1 MHLPDSGDMSVPA
14 QTCAPTQSAMQQ
26 EFGEICAQVL
36 LRPIARMK
44 MGKSFVAQGGDSLL
58 AIKLMSRCREAGYD
72 VSIAEILGAA
82 SLDELARIAESQ
94 KMPSAGE
101 ALTTPDAKAAPE
113 PIEKPVSLLK
123 DDAVLNQIKS
133 IMEEP
138 LEVIQDIW
146 PCSRTQEVFLISQQA
161 NPEMYQCAVVAEIKS
176 TETGIPLDYGR
187 LLDAWNRIVEQYAAL
202 RTLFLESSQRL
213 GHFDQVIMR
222 HEAVPLKCH
231 LSSDRDEEFAK
242 EMILR
247 RSVGSMEK
255 GTTGRATIWKRSET
269 CAVFRLDVS
278 HALMDGQSFGILF
291 RDFAKAY
298 CQNELP
304 AFTEFPYHK
313 FATYQEQLNRETIH
327 AYWANYLTGAQ
338 PTLFPT
344 NGNRDFEDLKTLRF
358 RFDLDAA
365 AVHKICVEY
374 NATAAN
380 LCQVAWALVL
390 GSYAGS
396 DDVCFS
402 YVNSGRHAPLR
413 GIEDAVGAFVDVMV
427 CRVRLSGTATVSQ
440 TLSRAK
446 HDVIE
451 GLSRPGSLI
460 FEDEK
465 QGQKISE
472 LRGNTIMTFQ
482 MGVECESLARLGLEI
497 VMLDEI
503 TASEY
508 DISLNIQPC
517 QGGLDIQ
524 LDYWLSRVDQHIIE
538 SVAES
543 FQTALACLVTENDAP
558 LRGVDV
564 VSARQIEQMRKRN
577 MYNSTEKGNLLHNLV
592 DTQADVRPDAL
603 AVSGWDGELTY
614 RHLSEKANKLASY
627 LQRLGAQREM
637 MICTCFEKSKW
648 AAISQLAILQSGA
661 AVVPLGTTQPMK
673 RLETMIGDTGADMIL
688 TTSNFAGRFAALF
701 QHVVVIDDALMAKL
715 PPSAPSPCSAT
726 PASLAFVVYTSGST
740 GVPKG
745 VMITHESMCIS
756 LRNSVERINIGPDT
770 RMLQFSAYTFDAAI
784 FDFFANW
791 ITGAC
796 ACIVSEYDRLNRLV
810 PAMCELNVNWAC
822 LTPTMAEMVSPEEVP
837 SLKHLVLIGE
847 AVKPGVVSRW
857 IDHVELWNGY
867 GPTECSII
875 SSCKLLTR
883 GCNTLNLGLPITGAF
898 WVVDATNTDRL
909 VPTGAIG
916 ELLIQGPHLARG
928 YLNDQDKTSLA
939 FITEPAWE
947 SKYAFPTS
955 TRYYRTGDLV
965 QQDPDGSV
973 IFVGRRDTQVK
984 LRGQRVD
991 FAEIEQHLM
1000 DHDSVVD
1007 AAIVLAASGPCKG
1020 QLVALVTLEGFISRQ
1035 LPPATLIPIEQE
1047 DMARA
1052 KLQTNILSDW
1062 LLDRVP
1068 EYMVPATWI
1077 PVTSRLLQTESGK
1090 LDRVGLG
1097 RCVNAVAANWL
1108 QEFESVGEEHAQ
1120 ELGATPLQLRI
1131 RDMWAQILLLPILRV
1146 PIDRRSF
1153 LSLGGDSITAMK
1165 AVSQA
1170 RKQGITLTVP
1180 DILQS
1185 KSIAKLTEKLE
1196 STQGYMLDATVAC
1209 RLFPLSPAQQWY
1221 FDWVFPIGSGS
1232 TPGSPLCYTRS
1243 ICLQVNEQFDEK
1255 RVATSVS
1262 ALVSMHPMLR
1272 ARFLVDTA
1280 NAWQQQ
1286 VAAHHDDAYGFKVSH
1301 IQSLDEVN
1309 NLAESTEQ
1317 EICIENGPVFSI
1329 HLMQLEADEE
1339 SKQLL
1344 FITGHQLVMDETS
1357 TSIIVA
1363 DLEKLLRQDDP
1374 TLLSV
1379 ELPSF
1384 QAWILGM
1391 SELINEAA
1399 EPASVHQI
1407 PDVKSLVSTPSLESC
1422 GLTGTESASE
1432 VIVFEETDTQLLLS
1446 DANRALRTEPVE
1458 LILAALTMSFTTAFP
1473 SQFVP
1478 ALFENCQGRRL
1489 FRGSMD
1495 NSRTVGCFSTVMPL
1509 RLPAANIDNAVEIL
1523 KETKDARRNLELGLH
1538 NRYNNHSKS
1547 ADETPAVIRDTIKVL
1562 FSFDDSAHQIQQQST
1577 LFSQQTLPGLKQSSL
1592 GAKIGRN
1599 FGINVDATILQ
1610 DKLHVRFNFDR
1621 SKEYGKD
1628 AGRWPRHFHDSMRAL
1643 FTNLE
1648 KTPSMF
1654 TLSDFPLIESTCQR
1668 LKALQ
1673 DQVLP
1678 SLGLQPEN
1686 VEDMYPCTP
1695 MQNGILMSQ
1704 ARLPWMYQTH
1714 MLWQL
1719 QSPDK
1724 HKSLSVERI
1733 MQAYQT
1739 LTNRHPMLRTVFVPR
1754 TSIAGNGAFDQIV
1767 IKQFTANVEY
1777 KICQEDDPAALL
1789 AAMTNSL
1796 AIDYGRSPN
1805 HKFRV
1810 YSNPSGLVYGHLV
1823 MNHALYDGFSLALME
1838 KELTDAYEERLTSDI
1853 AAPPYSAY
1861 LSFLKRSGT
1870 RQDLQYWL
1878 GCLAEAEGC
1887 FLPASS
1893 DNESQRKG
1901 KIEVASPPAPA
1912 RRQLVTAS
1920 LENAESLRKFSERH
1934 SVTTA
1939 NVFQLA
1945 WALVLSKFVRSD
1957 DILFGYVSSGRD
1969 VPVHEAHHI
1978 FGPFVNILV
1987 SRIRLDMELSVSE
2000 NLQRVQ
2006 KRFFDN
2012 LSHQRTPLVDIW
2024 HALKTGGRG
2033 LFNTTLSYRQLDSAG
2048 DKGLGLIQNTVAL
2061 LGDSEY
2067 DAGVDIVAS
2076 HNSVSVS
2083 LDYLPCFMDRGAATR
2098 LVDCLLQT
2106 VQSLAQSES
2115 LSLRNVATTTDQDI
2129 HQICQWN
2136 SNNPLPAPQL
2146 LIHETVYSQ
2155 CCQEPM
2161 AKAICA
2167 WDGDLT
2173 YSELDQLGEQLAFY
2187 LTSNLDV
2194 MPETTIGV
2202 CFDKSKW
2209 AIVAQL
2215 AILKSGAAI
2224 VPISPTDPMQR
2235 LETILQEG
2243 GVCTLLTTSLY
2254 TDRFLDIIPNVIP
2267 VDSNSPFFHSG
2278 TLTRRVASN
2287 VEPENAAVVIHT
2299 SGSTGNPKGVVL
2311 THGSISSSLSA
2322 QGKMFGLGSQTRTLQ
2337 FVSYTFDPSI
2347 TDIWG
2352 TLSHGGC
2359 VCVMSEDERMNDL
2372 QGAIQSYSAT
2382 LVIMTPTVATL
2393 LNVSELPSLETLVL
2407 GGESLKPSLIEKHLK
2422 ARQIKIFNAYG
2433 PSECSIITTCNGP
2446 IQHKSEAPNI
2456 GRPLLGSVWLID
2468 DTDNI
2473 CPIGAVGEIWVEG
2486 PLLARDY
2493 LNKKHL
2499 TEKAFPINPPWAGRV
2514 GLQGKRFYRTGD
2526 LARQDAHGNI
2536 FYVGRKDWQ
2545 IKIRGNRVELAEV
2558 EHAIKEVLSGLQN
2571 VVACF
2576 VSPKQ
2581 GFHGPLIAA
2590 ILEQNC
2596 DSLDLQANVAG
2607 LDFQRI
2613 SEGFQKELIYLK
2625 KALSNVLPSHM
2636 MPSLYVP
2643 ITRLPL
2649 TASVKVN
2656 RQLLCQTLE
2665 NFSEQELL
2673 HYSLA
2678 DVAKISPKSETEKKL
2693 RALWATVLQ
2702 HQHDQVGVEDN
2713 FFQLGG
2719 DSYLAMRL
2727 VALTQTDDSNLHFT
2741 VSDVLQHPTIREL
2754 AQAVEKGSTIT
2765 QQSDTGMAPF
2775 ALWKE
2780 YRELDDE
2787 QSQSDSLQDLLCQL
2801 ATQCNVPTDDIEDV
2815 YPCTPLQEALMAA
2828 TAQQPRAYIAR
2839 WAFQMP
2845 QDLSLERFQ
2854 DAWQF
2859 LIRAVPILRTRIVPG
2874 RLSGALQVV
2883 VRSTCQWH
2891 TSYDLDQYLDNDVA
2905 QSMTYGTPL
2914 VRLAYIKGSHG
2925 RRDFVWT
2932 AHHSVYD
2939 GWSLPMLLEALSR
2952 IYLSTE
2958 VPASLTPYSKF
2969 IQYIESQDPAAT
2981 AAFWRSELLEGDLGM
2996 PFPTLPSPSYQ
3007 PDPAQSIRC
3016 NFSVKPFKQSFTLAS
3031 ILRAAW
3037 AATVSSNTG
3046 GTVLLA
3052 MPLSGRNA
3060 PVNGILDMMA
3070 PTVTTVPVRIQ
3081 VDDKQAVQDYL
3092 AAVQQQA
3099 ANMVPLEHSGLQR
3112 IRSMVGRDINP
3123 QHLFAIQSFRAM
3135 GKTTFD
3141 GLLGMKQI
3149 TLPMNGFDNYALIVE
3164 CYTDSQDGATVEI
3177 LARFDDKVLS
3187 RTQIQHLLNRFRHV
3201 FEQLSQISTETCEKS
3216 ATKQMSCI
3224 EYISPE
3230 EVAQLATLNREITG
3244 DAPCLVHELIL
3255 CHSAT
3260 TPERTAICAWDGELS
3275 FRQLDQL
3282 SEALANHLN
3291 ELGVGVESPVLL
3303 CCDKSKWAVVGIMA
3317 VLRAGGCAV
3326 PVKANPMARL
3336 QTIIKTTGAKVVV
3349 TMSEFAS
3356 RLQGVVDHVVSME
3369 KVAISK
3375 SKLPSR
3381 SSKQYPSTH
3390 NASFTMFTSGSTGN
3404 PKGVVLE
3411 HGSMS
3416 IAIQSMV
3423 KRFGV
3428 NKDTRGF
3435 QFASLT
3441 FDMSL
3446 HDILTP
3452 LAGGGCV
3459 CLPSEWER
3467 VNDLANAIRRLRAN
3481 YAMLTPRVLHTIKPL
3496 ECPGMRTLMIGG
3508 ERCDIEQLKQWTPQA
3523 MVYHV
3528 YGPSECSMI
3537 STAAVFNE
3545 VETLHLG
3552 RAIVG
3557 AVWVTNKDN
3566 CNQLCP
3572 LGTVGELLVE
3582 GPLVA
3587 RGYFKDESKTSVSF
3601 IDSPPW
3607 RTRHGLVPNSQQQRM
3622 YRTGDLVIQHE
3633 DGSLVFVG
3641 RADQQLKIR
3650 GQRVD
3655 VGDIEHHVALQPEVE
3670 DGVVLYPQHGPCKSR
3685 LIGLVTLHK
3694 YMSATGSTQIQPS
3707 SSDRLPEAIALTEKL
3722 RSRLSN
3728 VLPDYMIPNV
3738 WISMASLPQSAHHK
3752 VDRRKLM
3759 DWVQSLDADYFR
3771 CITAGKEGAPKKP
3784 ATKIEEQIQ
3793 SVLADILG
3801 LPLEDVSMGRSFLSM
3816 GGDSITSMQVVS
3828 QCRSRYGIS
3837 IHVRDILQSNSITQL
3852 ALRAVTDAAIAPLA
3866 SASGGE
3872 FRLSPIQRLFFR
3884 SFAPRGLDCKDEN
3897 RFNQSVCLVV
3907 NKHVDADEIE
3917 RAARGVV
3924 SAHPMLRARFVKSGK
3939 RWKQRIENDV
3949 DASCNVVFHQVGTRA
3964 DLESVIWAGQRSLS
3978 VEQGPVFSVH
3988 CIENTATCSQVL
4000 FLVAHHLVVDIVSWQ
4015 IILRDLDN
4023 LIQHPELSVPVES
4036 TTFQH
4041 WLQLQASRAQD
4052 VGSPRQVLPVQT
4064 SMADWSYWGVT
4075 PERNT
4080 YADRLNEHFTLKD
4093 CASVLFGENQPLR
4106 SEPVEVLLAALFYS
4120 FHQVF
4125 PDRPVPTVFNEGHGR
4140 EPWSDAI
4147 DLSNTVGW
4155 FTTMTP
4161 IHVPV
4166 GTSDIVEVLKKTKD
4180 LRRSIPGRGFAY
4192 FTSRFLTRDGQHAF
4206 ASHDQPEVMFN
4217 FGGRYR
4223 DETHS
4228 RSLLRMSNDFNDP
4241 RISGIGNNVKRIAVF
4256 EVEASVQQDNLVLT
4270 LGFNKN
4276 MHDPKRVTRWIQ
4288 AYHESLGDLLHQ
4300 LSVLPAMLSL
4310 ADVPLLNT
4318 TYDDLHRLESERLAL
4333 VGIESMD
4340 CIEDIYPCSPA
4351 QESILRSQARDSS
4364 TFHVQSM
4371 CEFRAR
4377 EAAAVDPEAL
4387 IRAWQTVVSRHAI
4400 LRTVCVSPTID
4411 GDAFCQVVLKQYEP
4425 KVSTVRCE
4433 TAEDVDRAF
4442 NYDGRLGY
4450 PKGKPEHQLT
4460 LCLVS
4465 TGQVFFQ
4472 LSINHSL
4479 VDISSLNLIMN
4490 EVALAYEDGISD
4502 MPAPSFSKYIAFLQ
4516 EISIAESTKYWTTRL
4531 AGAEPRCLPRSSA
4544 TESQSLDNAH
4554 VEVGNLEALYRFRD
4568 TYGVTIAN
4576 ILQLA
4581 WALVL
4586 ARHSGSDDVLFG
4598 YVANGRDAP
4607 VDGVSQMAGP
4617 LINMMV
4623 SRICFRGK
4631 QLSVADTAKQVQN
4644 DFMEAF
4650 KYQRASLTDIQHATG
4665 LSERQMLHT
4674 VVSIVRDPGGRR
4686 NDNVGV
4692 SVHGQSAT
4700 SLADYDVSLNA
4711 VCGERTIK
4719 LSLQYSPR
4727 YPGSLSARFLL
4738 ENLQQT
4744 VFDLVANG
4752 EARIEELQ
4760 RA

>member
-1 MHLPDSGDMSVPA
+1 MR
-14 QTCAPTQSAMQQ
+14 Q
-26 EFGEICAQVL
+26 EFRDICAEVL

-72 VSIAEILGAA
+72 ISIAEILRAT
-82 SLDELARIAESQ
+82 SIEELSRSAAESH
-94 KMPSAGE
+94 KTSSAGE
-101 ALTTPDAKAAPE
+101 ASMTPDAKTAPE
-113 PIEKPVSLLK
+113 PIEEPASLLMK
-123 DDAVLNQIKS
+123 DDLLFNQVKDI
-133 IMEEP
+133 IEEP
-138 LEVIQDIW
+138 LEAIQYIF
-146 PCSRTQEVFLISQQA
+146 PCSQTQEVFLISQQA
-161 NPEMYQCAVVAEIKS
+161 NPEMYRCAVVAEIKS
-176 TETGIPLDYGR
+176 TEPGVLLDYGR
-187 LLDAWNRIVEQYAAL
+187 LRDAWNCIVERYSAL
-202 RTLFLESSQRL
+202 RTLFVESSQRP

-222 HEAVPLKCH
+222 HEAVPLECH
-231 LSSDRDEEFAK
+231 LSSGRYEQLSKD
-242 EMILR
+242 MLSR
-247 RSVGSMEK
+247 RAVVPMNK
-255 GTTGRATIWKRSET
+255 GTTGRATIWKRSESS
-269 CAVFRLDVS
+269 AVFKLEVS

-298 CQNELP
+298 LQNDLSG
-304 AFTEFPYHK
+304 FTDFPYHK
-313 FATYQEQLNRETIH
+313 FVTYQEQLNRDMIH
-327 AYWANYLTGAQ
+327 AYWSDYLAGAQ
-338 PTLFPT
+338 PTRFPT
-344 NGNRDFEDLKTLRF
+344 NANRDFEDLKTLRF
-358 RFDLDAA
+358 RFDLNAA
-365 AVHKICVEY
+365 AVQKTCVEY
-374 NATAAN
+374 NVTAAN

-390 GSYAGS
+390 GSYVGS

-427 CRVRLSGTATVSQ
+427 CRIRLLEAATVSQ

-446 HDVIE
+446 NDVIE

-460 FEDEK
+460 FEDKK
-465 QGQKISE
+465 QGQRISE

-482 MGVECESLARLGLEI
+482 MGVEDKSLARSGLEI
-497 VMLDEI
+497 VMLDEM

-517 QGGLDIQ
+517 QGGLDIR

-538 SVAES
+538 NVAES
-543 FQTALACLVTENDAP
+543 FQTALACLANEDVP
-558 LRGVDV
+558 LRDVGV

-577 MYNSTEKGNLLHNLV
+577 MYNSTEMGGLLHDLV
-592 DTQADVRPDAL
+592 DTQAGLRPDAL

-614 RHLSEKANKLASY
+614 RALSEEANKLASY
-627 LQRLGAQREM
+627 IQQLGAQREM

-648 AAISQLAILQSGA
+648 AAISQLAILKSGA
-661 AVVPLGTTQPMK
+661 AVVPLGTAQPVK
-673 RLETMIGDTGADMIL
+673 RLETMVKDTGAEIVL
-688 TTSNFAGRFAALF
+688 TTSNFAGRFAAMF
-701 QHVVVIDDALMAKL
+701 QHVVVIGDAFMAKL
-715 PPSAPSPCSAT
+715 PPSAPISCSAT

-745 VMITHESMCIS
+745 VMLTHEGLCIS
-756 LRNSVERINIGPDT
+756 LRHSAESINPGPDA

-784 FDFFANW
+784 HDFFFTW
-791 ITGAC
+791 LLGAC
-796 ACIVSEYDRLNRLV
+796 VCIVSEHDRLNRLV
-810 PAMCELNVNWAC
+810 PAMCELNVNWAL
-822 LTPTMAEMVSPEEVP
+822 LTPTMAEMISPQEVP
-837 SLKHLVLIGE
+837 SLKHLMLIGE

-867 GPTECSII
+867 GPTECSVI

-883 GCNTLNLGLPITGAF
+883 ECNTLDLGFPITGAF
-898 WVVDATNTDRL
+898 WVVDAANSDRL

-916 ELLIQGPHLARG
+916 EMLIQGPHLARG
-928 YLNDQDKTSLA
+928 YLNDERKTSLA

-947 SKYAFPTS
+947 SKYAFPAS
-955 TRYYRTGDLV
+955 TRYYHTGDLV
-965 QQDPDGSV
+965 QQNPDGSV
-973 IFVGRRDTQVK
+973 TFVGRRDTQVK
-984 LRGQRVD
+984 LRGQRVE

-1007 AAIVLAASGPCKG
+1007 AAIVLAASGPCNG
-1020 QLVALVTLEGFISRQ
+1020 QLVALIALEGFISRDS
-1035 LPPATLIPIEQE
+1035 PPATLFPIDQE

-1052 KLQTNILSDW
+1052 KLQTTVLSDW

-1068 EYMVPATWI
+1068 EYMVPTTWI

-1097 RCVNAVAANWL
+1097 RCVDAVDVNWL
-1108 QEFESVGEEHAQ
+1108 EEFASAGEEHAQ
-1120 ELGATPLQLRI
+1120 GLSATPLQLRI
-1131 RDMWAQILLLPILRV
+1131 RDIWAEILLLPILQV

-1153 LSLGGDSITAMK
+1153 LSLGGDSIAAMK
-1165 AVSQA
+1165 AVSRA
-1170 RKQGITLTVP
+1170 RTQGITLTVP

-1185 KSIAKLTEKLE
+1185 KSIAKLAEKLGT
-1196 STQGYMLDATVAC
+1196 TQGPMLDTTVAC
-1209 RLFPLSPAQQWY
+1209 KLFPLSPAQRWY
-1221 FDWVFPIGSGS
+1221 FDWVHPLGSGS
-1232 TPGSPLCYTRS
+1232 ALGSPHCYTQS
-1243 ICLQVNEQFDEK
+1243 ICLQINEQLNEK
-1255 RVATSVS
+1255 HVATSVS

-1272 ARFLVDTA
+1272 ARFLADAV
-1280 NAWQQQ
+1280 NGWQQQ
-1286 VAAHHDDAYGFKVSH
+1286 VAAHDIDAYGFKVSH
-1301 IQSLDEVN
+1301 IQSLDEAQA
-1309 NLAESTEQ
+1309 LAESTERS
-1317 EICIENGPVFSI
+1317 ICIENGPVFSVQ
-1329 HLMQLEADEE
+1329 LMHFEADNDE

-1344 FITGHQLVMDETS
+1344 FITGHQLVMDERS
-1357 TSIIVA
+1357 SYIIVT
-1363 DLEKLLRQDDP
+1363 DLEKVLQQDH
-1374 TLLSV
+1374 TAISSV

-1384 QAWILGM
+1384 QAWIRGM
-1391 SELINEAA
+1391 AESMNEGL
-1399 EPASVHQI
+1399 EPTSVHQT
-1407 PDVKSLVSTPSLESC
+1407 PDVKPLISKTSLESC
-1422 GLTGTESASE
+1422 GLTATEPAHEEVDTE
-1432 VIVFEETDTQLLLS
+1432 VIVFDESDTQMFLS
-1446 DANRALRTEPVE
+1446 DANRALRTDPVE
-1458 LILAALTMSFTTAFP
+1458 LILAALIMSFTAAFP
-1473 SQFVP
+1473 KRCVP
-1478 ALFENCQGRRL
+1478 ALLENYQGRNL
-1489 FRGSMD
+1489 YHGSMD
-1495 NSRTVGCFSTVMPL
+1495 NSRTVGCFTTTMPL
-1509 RLPAANIDNAVEIL
+1509 RLAAVNMNNAVEIL
-1523 KETKDARRNLELGLH
+1523 KETKDARRRIELRRSH
-1538 NRYNNHSKS
+1538 NWYNNDSKYHDGS
-1547 ADETPAVIRDTIKVL
+1547 SSVPRDTIEASI
-1562 FSFDDSAHQIQQQST
+1562 SFDDSAHQIQQQST
-1577 LFSQQTLPGLKQSSL
+1577 LFSQQTLPGLKRSSSRA
-1592 GAKIGRN
+1592 GIGRK
-1599 FGINVDATILQ
+1599 FAIDVDATILQ
-1610 DKLHVRFNFDR
+1610 NKLHVRFFFDR
-1621 SKEYGKD
+1621 SMKYGKEI
-1628 AGRWPRHFHDSMRAL
+1628 GRWSRHFHDSMRTL
-1643 FTNLE
+1643 VTELE
-1648 KTPSMF
+1648 KTPSML
-1654 TLSDFPLIESTCQR
+1654 TLSDFPLMETTCQR
-1668 LKALQ
+1668 LKTLE
-1673 DQVLP
+1673 DQILP

-1704 ARLPWMYQTH
+1704 ARSPWMYQTQI
-1714 MLWQL
+1714 LWQL

-1724 HKSLSVERI
+1724 HRDLDVERI

-1754 TSIAGNGAFDQIV
+1754 TSNAGDGAFDQIV
-1767 IKQFTANVEY
+1767 IKRHTANVGHR
-1777 KICQEDDPAALL
+1777 ICEEDDPEALF

-1796 AIDYGRSPN
+1796 AIDYGQDPN
-1805 HKFRV
+1805 HKFMV
-1810 YSNPSGLVYGHLV
+1810 YSTPSGLVYGHLV
-1823 MNHALYDGFSLALME
+1823 INHALSDGSSFALLE
-1838 KELTDAYEERLTSDI
+1838 KELTDAYEERLTSDDT
-1853 AAPPYSAY
+1853 APPYSAY

-1870 RQDLQYWL
+1870 EEALQYWL
-1878 GCLAEAEGC
+1878 KSLAGAEAC
-1887 FLPASS
+1887 FLPALT
-1893 DNESQRKG
+1893 DTELQREG
-1901 KIEVASPPAPA
+1901 QHGVASPLAPV
-1912 RRQLVTAS
+1912 RRQLITAS
-1920 LENAESLRKFSERH
+1920 LESAESLRRFSDRH
-1934 SVTTA
+1934 AVTTA
-1939 NVFQLA
+1939 NVFQLS

-1957 DILFGYVSSGRD
+1957 DVLFGYVSSGRD
-1969 VPVHEAHHI
+1969 VPVNEAHQI

-1987 SRIRLDMELSVSE
+1987 SRIELDLDSTVSE
-2000 NLQRVQ
+2000 NLQSVQ
-2006 KRFFDN
+2006 RRFLEN

-2033 LFNTTLSYRQLDSAG
+2033 LFNTYLSYRQLDSAG
-2048 DKGLGLIQNTVAL
+2048 DERRSLIQDTVAL

-2076 HNSVSVS
+2076 HNSVSVT
-2083 LDYLPCFMDRGAATR
+2083 LDYSPSFMSRDAATR

-2106 VQSLAQSES
+2106 VQSLTRSES
-2115 LSLRNVATTTDQDI
+2115 SSLGSVVTTTDQDI

-2136 SNNPLPAPQL
+2136 SDIPLVAAQPV
-2146 LIHETVYSQ
+2146 IHETVYSQ
-2155 CCQEPM
+2155 CCRDPM

-2167 WDGDLT
+2167 CDGDLT
-2173 YSELDQLGEQLAFY
+2173 YAELDQLGEQLAFY
-2187 LTSNLDV
+2187 LTSNLGV
-2194 MPETTIGV
+2194 IPETMIGV
-2202 CFDKSKW
+2202 CFDKSRW

-2224 VPISPTDPMQR
+2224 VPINPNDPMQR
-2235 LETILQEG
+2235 LETILLEG
-2243 GVCTLLTTSLY
+2243 GVCTLLTTSRY
-2254 TDRFLDIIPNVIP
+2254 ADRFLDIIPNVIT
-2267 VDSNSPFFHSG
+2267 VDSTSPFFHNAMS
-2278 TLTRRVASN
+2278 TKRTASN
-2287 VEPENAAVVIHT
+2287 VEPGNAAVVIHT

-2311 THGSISSSLSA
+2311 THRSISSSIAA
-2322 QGKMFGLGSQTRTLQ
+2322 QGKMFGLSSQTRTLQ
-2337 FVSYTFDPSI
+2337 FVSYTFDVSI
-2347 TDIWG
+2347 ADIWG

-2359 VCVMSEDERMNDL
+2359 VCVMSEEDRVNNI
-2372 QGAIQSYSAT
+2372 QGAIQSYSANFA
-2382 LVIMTPTVATL
+2382 VMTPTVAAL
-2393 LNVSELPSLETLVL
+2393 LNVSNLPSLETLVL
-2407 GGESLKPSLIEKHLK
+2407 GGESLKPALIEEHLK

-2433 PSECSIITTCNGP
+2433 PSECSMITTCNGP
-2446 IQHKSEAPNI
+2446 IQHKSEAPNV

-2493 LNKKHL
+2493 LNKKDL
-2499 TEKAFPINPPWAGRV
+2499 TEKAFPIDPPWASRA

-2526 LARQDAHGNI
+2526 LARQDANGDI
-2536 FYVGRKDWQ
+2536 TYVGRKDWQ
-2545 IKIRGNRVELAEV
+2545 IKIRGNRVELGEV
-2558 EHAIKEVLSGLQN
+2558 EHAIKEILSGLQN
-2571 VVACF
+2571 VVACLI
-2576 VSPKQ
+2576 SPNES
-2581 GFHGPLIAA
+2581 FHGPLIAA
-2590 ILEQNC
+2590 ILEQNR
-2596 DSLDLQANVAG
+2596 DSRGLQADVAH
-2607 LDFQRI
+2607 LDFQKI
-2613 SEGFQKELIYLK
+2613 AKSFQKELIHLK
-2625 KALSNVLPSHM
+2625 KALSGVLPSHM
-2636 MPSLYVP
+2636 IPSLYVP

-2649 TASVKVN
+2649 TASGKVN
-2656 RQLLCQTLE
+2656 RRILCQSLE
-2665 NFSEQELL
+2665 SFSEQEIS

-2678 DVAKISPKSETEKKL
+2678 GVGKTPPKSETEKEL

-2702 HQHDQVGVEDN
+2702 HQPDQVGVVDN

-2727 VALTQTDDSNLHFT
+2727 VALTQTCDSNIHFT
-2741 VSDVLQHPTIREL
+2741 VSDVLQHPTIRDL
-2754 AQAVEKGSTIT
+2754 AQAVEERKTVT
-2765 QQSDTGMAPF
+2765 QQSDTRMAPF
-2775 ALWKE
+2775 SLWKE

-2787 QSQSDSLQDLLCQL
+2787 NDDPYSAHDLLDQI
-2801 ATQCNVPTDDIEDV
+2801 ATQCHVPIEDIEDV
-2815 YPCTPLQEALMAA
+2815 YPCTPLQEGLMVA

-2845 QDLSLERFQ
+2845 EDLSLERFQ
-2854 DAWQF
+2854 DAWQM
-2859 LIRAVPILRTRIVPG
+2859 LSRAVPILRTRVVPG

-2883 VRSTCQWH
+2883 VRSACEWH
-2891 TSYDLDQYLDNDVA
+2891 TSYDLDQYLDDDIA
-2905 QSMTYGTPL
+2905 RSMTYGTPL
-2914 VRLAYIKGSHG
+2914 VRLAYIKGSDG

-2939 GWSLPMLLEALSR
+2939 GLSLPMLLEALSR
-2952 IYLSTE
+2952 IYLLNE
-2958 VPASLTPYSKF
+2958 VPTSLTPYSKF

-2981 AAFWRSELLEGDLGM
+2981 AAFWRSELEGNLGK

-3016 NFSVKPFKQSFTLAS
+3016 NISVKPFKHSITLAS

-3037 AATVSSNTG
+3037 AATVSSHTG

-3081 VDDKQAVQDYL
+3081 VDEKQAVQDYL
-3092 AAVQQQA
+3092 TAVQQQA
-3099 ANMVPLEHSGLQR
+3099 VNMVPFEHSGLQH

-3123 QHLFAIQSFRAM
+3123 QHLFAIQSISARDKA
-3135 GKTTFD
+3135 TFD

-3149 TLPMNGFDNYALIVE
+3149 TLPMDGFDNYALIVE
-3164 CYTDSQDGATVEI
+3164 CFTDSQEGAPVEI
-3177 LARFDDKVLS
+3177 LARFDDKVLC
-3187 RTQIQHLLNRFRHV
+3187 RTQVEHLLNRFRHL
-3201 FEQLSQISTETCEKS
+3201 FEQLSQISTETDEKS
-3216 ATKQMSCI
+3216 ATKPMSCI

-3230 EVAQLATLNREITG
+3230 EVAQLAILNREITG
-3244 DAPCLVHELIL
+3244 DTPCLVHELVL
-3255 CHSAT
+3255 HHSFT
-3260 TPERTAICAWDGELS
+3260 TPQRTAVCAWDGELS

-3282 SEALANHLN
+3282 SEALASHLN
-3291 ELGVGVESPVLL
+3291 ELGVTVESPVLF

-3317 VLRAGGCAV
+3317 VLRAGGSAI
-3326 PVKANPMARL
+3326 PVKADPMARL
-3336 QTIIKTTGAKVVV
+3336 QTIIKTTGATVVV
-3349 TMSEFAS
+3349 TLSEFAS
-3356 RLQGVVDHVVSME
+3356 RLQGVVDHVISMDTMSF
-3369 KVAISK
+3369 SK
-3375 SKLPSR
+3375 SKLSQRPDR
-3381 SSKQYPSTH
+3381 QYPSPH
-3390 NASFTMFTSGSTGN
+3390 NASFIMFTSGSTGN

-3416 IAIQSMV
+3416 IAVQSFV

-3428 NKDTRGF
+3428 NKHTRGF

-3441 FDMSL
+3441 FDMAL

-3459 CLPSEWER
+3459 CVPSEWER
-3467 VNDLANAIRRLRAN
+3467 INDLANAIRRLRAN
-3481 YAMLTPRVLHTIKPL
+3481 YSMLTPRVLHTIKPSD
-3496 ECPGMRTLMIGG
+3496 CPDIRTLMVGG
-3508 ERCDIEQLKQWTPQA
+3508 ERCDTEELKLWTPQA
-3523 MVYHV
+3523 TVYHV
-3528 YGPSECSMI
+3528 YGPTECSI
-3537 STAAVFNE
+3537 LSTAAEFTGT
-3545 VETLHLG
+3545 ETLHLG
-3552 RAIVG
+3552 RALVG

-3572 LGTVGELLVE
+3572 FGTVGELLVE

-3587 RGYFKDESKTSVSF
+3587 RGYLNDEVKTSASF

-3607 RTRHGLVPNSQQQRM
+3607 RTQHGLVPNSQRQRM
-3622 YRTGDLVIQHE
+3622 YRTGDLVIQHD

-3655 VGDIEHHVALQPEVE
+3655 VGDIEHHIEKQPEVE
-3670 DGVVLYPQHGPCKSR
+3670 DGIVLYPQQGPCKSR
-3685 LIGLVTLHK
+3685 LIGLVTLHE
-3694 YMSATGSTQIQPS
+3694 YRSATGVTQIQPS
-3707 SSDRLPEAIALTEKL
+3707 SSDHLPKAIAQTEKL
-3722 RSRLSN
+3722 CSRLAN
-3728 VLPDYMIPNV
+3728 VLPDYMVPNV

-3759 DWVQSLDADYFR
+3759 DWVESLDADYFR
-3771 CITAGKEGAPKKP
+3771 RITAGREEAPQKP
-3784 ATKIEEQIQ
+3784 ATKMEEQIQ

-3837 IHVRDILQSNSITQL
+3837 VHVRDILQSNSITQL
-3852 ALRAVTDAAIAPLA
+3852 ALRAITDAAIAPLA
-3866 SASGGE
+3866 SATDGE

-3884 SFAPRGLDCKDEN
+3884 SFAPRGLDCNDEN

-3907 NKHVDADEIE
+3907 NKHVGADEIE

-3924 SAHPMLRARFVKSGK
+3924 SAHPMLRARFAKSGK

-3949 DASCNVVFHQVGTRA
+3949 DASCNVVFHQVKNRA
-3964 DLESVIWAGQRSLS
+3964 EVESVIWAGQRDLS
-3978 VEQGPVFSVH
+3978 VEEGPVFSVH
-3988 CIENTATCSQVL
+3988 CIENTANCSQLL

-4015 IILRDLDN
+4015 IILRDLDH

-4052 VGSPRQVLPVQT
+4052 IGSPHQVLPAQMP
-4064 SMADWSYWGVT
+4064 MADWSYWSVT

-4080 YADRLNEHFTLKD
+4080 YADRMNEHFTLKD
-4093 CASVLFGENQPLR
+4093 CASVLFGKNQPLR

-4120 FHQVF
+4120 FHQAF

-4166 GTSDIVEVLKKTKD
+4166 GTSDIVDVLKKTKD
-4180 LRRSIPGRGFAY
+4180 LRRSIPERGFAY

-4223 DETHS
+4223 DDTHS
-4228 RSLLRMSNDFNDP
+4228 RSLLRMSNDFNDS
-4241 RISGIGNNVKRIAVF
+4241 RISGIGNNVQRIAVF
-4256 EVEASVQQDNLVLT
+4256 EVEASVQQENLVLT

-4276 MHDPKRVTRWIQ
+4276 MHDPKRVSRWIQ
-4288 AYHESLGDLLHQ
+4288 AYQESLRDLLHQ

-4318 TYDDLHRLESERLAL
+4318 TYDDLHRLQSERLPL

-4364 TFHVQSM
+4364 TFHVQSI

-4400 LRTVCVSPTID
+4400 LRTV
-4411 GDAFCQVVLKQYEP
+4411 
-4425 KVSTVRCE
+4425 
-4433 TAEDVDRAF
+4433 
-4442 NYDGRLGY
+4442 
-4450 PKGKPEHQLT
+4450 
-4460 LCLVS
+4460 
-4465 TGQVFFQ
+4465 FFQ
-4472 LSINHSL
+4472 LFINHTL
-4479 VDISSLNLIMN
+4479 VDVSSLNLILN
-4490 EVALAYEDGISD
+4490 EVALAYEDGD
-4502 MPAPSFSKYIAFLQ
+4502 LNLPAPSFSKYIEFLQ
-4516 EISIAESTKYWTTRL
+4516 QTSVAESTKYWTSRL
-4531 AGAEPRCLPRSSA
+4531 AGAEPRCLPKSSA
-4544 TESQSLDNAH
+4544 TESQSLENAH
-4554 VEVGNLEALYRFRD
+4554 VEMNNLETLYRFRD
-4568 TYGVTIAN
+4568 TYGVTVAN

-4586 ARHSGSDDVLFG
+4586 ARHSGSNDVLFG

-4623 SRICFRGK
+4623 SRICFGGK

-4674 VVSIVRDPGGRR
+4674 VVSIVREPGGRR
-4686 NDNVGV
+4686 NNDVGV

-4711 VCGERTIK
+4711 ACGERTIK

-4727 YPGSLSARFLL
+4727 YPGSLSAKLL
-4738 ENLQQT
+4738 LDNLQQT

-4752 EARIEELQ
+4752 EASIEELQ
-4760 RA
+4760 KA